1 MSSAESPPDLI
12 AVFRG
17 PIALCQEYGL
27 VLEARGIAYQLLDG
41 GDAWALAVIPPLE
54 WPAREEL
61 QRYAQERTLIRPSPP
76 SLRPF
81 GGAAHGAVVYSA
93 VLLLV
98 AWCAGAGMFAAD
110 WFARGALLTEP
121 GGGFDPWR
129 AFTALT
135 LHVDALHLFSNLLF
149 GIGVGMVVSRVFGPG
164 IAWASILGAG
174 ACANA
179 VEMLIAPL
187 DHRAVGA
194 STAVFAALGIL
205 SGFGWRLRA
214 DLKERRLYRW
224 APLIAG
230 VCLLTLLGA
239 GGEATEHVDVLGHLL
254 GFLAGVL
261 LGWTYARAGM
271 PRTRSFQVQMLAGAG
286 ALLALCIA
294 WTAALAGNVAP

>member
-17 PIALCQEYGL
+17 PLLLCQEFGL

-41 GDAWALAVIPPLE
+41 GDAWALAVVPPLE

-61 QRYAQERTLIRPSPP
+61 QRYDQERKVTRPSPP
-76 SLRPF
+76 SLLPF
-81 GGAAHGAVVYSA
+81 GGAAYGAIAYSA
-93 VLLLV
+93 VLLLI
-98 AWCAGAGMFAAD
+98 AWCAGADVFGTD
-110 WFARGALLTEP
+110 WYARGALLMDPE
-121 GGGFDPWR
+121 GGFDPWR

-174 ACANA
+174 AFANA
-179 VEMLIAPL
+179 IEMLIAPL

-230 VCLLTLLGA
+230 ICLLTLLGA
-239 GGEATEHVDVLGHLL
+239 GGGTEHVDVLGHLL

-261 LGWTYARAGM
+261 LGWTFARAGM
-271 PRTRSFQVQMLAGAG
+271 PRTRSTQVQMLAGAA
-286 ALLALCIA
+286 ALLALGIA
-294 WTAALAGNVAP
+294 WAAALGSSVAP